1 MTENALGLADG
12 LLKAMKAERDGNSF
26 YLMAANSTGD
36 PKGRQ
41 IFEMLAKEEL
51 DHLQF
56 LKEHYDSLVKTG
68 KLSPTAKLHDRLDL
82 AGPSPFFSDS
92 LRIRRVLPP

>member
-1 MTENALGLADG
+1 MTESLQSLADG

-26 YLMAANSTGD
+26 YMMAANSTGD

-56 LKEHYDSLVKTG
+56 LKEHYDSWFKTG
-68 KLSPTAKLHDRLDL
+68 N
-82 AGPSPFFSDS
+82 
-92 LRIRRVLPP
+92 